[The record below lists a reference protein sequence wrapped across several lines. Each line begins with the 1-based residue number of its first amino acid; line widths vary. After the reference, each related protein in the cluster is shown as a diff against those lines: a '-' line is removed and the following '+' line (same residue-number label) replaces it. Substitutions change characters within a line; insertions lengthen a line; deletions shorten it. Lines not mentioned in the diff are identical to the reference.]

1 EIYGSTETGGVAI
14 RSQAA
19 DRLAW
24 RPLDGVAFA
33 VREGRLW
40 VRSPFVSAELRDAA
54 GGFLTADRAALGAT
68 PDVFELLGR
77 LDGVV
82 KVGGVR
88 VELGDVR
95 AALLALPGIV
105 DAYVTAREV
114 AGARSQEI
122 VALFAGSA
130 EPVDVRRALAS
141 RLPAVAVPRVVLK
154 TAWIPSSSTGKV
166 ERGAVLELLQRAGG
180 GERS

>member
-1 EIYGSTETGGVAI
+1 MLF
-14 RSQAA
+14 RS
-19 DRLAW
+19 
-24 RPLDGVAFA
+24 
-33 VREGRLW
+33 
-40 VRSPFVSAELRDAA
+40 
-54 GGFLTADRAALGAT
+54 
-68 PDVFELLGR
+68 
-77 LDGVV
+77 GVV